1 MPARRSGSYSRWDC
15 PTLQNGLS
23 ITSPGA
29 RRTSIHVPILPKLFV
44 DIQTYKCEVPF
55 FGHAEFVLR
64 GVGVQE
70 VTDPHRLRGAVFQS
84 TIALD
89 KDPFQ
94 SISWKEN
101 RRAGRLHLDVD
112 VFRAPPLNGV
122 IQHRPARLHRM
133 RAVLNRVLR
142 VCKLR
147 GLKTEWQLFVRVVAH
162 RRVEEVGVVASLL
175 QGPAEVREEVLFE
188 RMLGYDDGTEDGE
201 QTESGLLIIIDSR
214 LR

>member
-44 DIQTYKCEVPF
+44 DIKTYECEVPF
-55 FGHAEFVLR
+55 FGHAEFMLCD
-64 GVGVQE
+64 VGVQE
-70 VTDPHRLRGAVFQS
+70 VADPHRLRGTVFQS
-84 TIALD
+84 PIALD
-89 KDPFQ
+89 NGPFQ
-94 SISWKEN
+94 SISWQGN
-101 RRAGRLHLDVD
+101 RRAERLYLDVD
-112 VFRAPPLNGV
+112 VLRAPPLNGV
-122 IQHRPARLHRM
+122 IQHWPTRLHRL
-133 RAVLNRVLR
+133 RAVLDRVLR

-147 GLKTEWQLFVRVVAH
+147 GLETERQLFVRVVAH

-188 RMLGYDDGTEDGE
+188 RMLGYEVGREDGE